1 MSTFDARRL
10 GRLQGSRLAVVGY
23 RNQAPGYDPRSGEGA
38 RRLGGRFN
46 PPHSFPV
53 LYLCL
58 SRPCI
63 VAELS
68 WQAERQ
74 SLEIADLLP
83 RELWRM
89 TVELTKVLDLTDEST
104 LASLGIETAELVRAE
119 HGFTQ
124 QIGDAAHEN
133 GFQAIRAPSATG
145 VDDVLALFPENLAG
159 VLLHVE
165 LVGEWTTPSDLL

>member
-1 MSTFDARRL
+1 M
-10 GRLQGSRLAVVGY
+10 VGF

-58 SRPCI
+58 TRPCI

-68 WQAERQ
+68 RQAERQ

-89 TVELTKVLDLTDEST
+89 TVDLTKILDLTEEDT
-104 LASLGIETAELVRAE
+104 LTSLGITTPELVRDE

-124 QIGDAAHEN
+124 QIGEAAHEN
-133 GFQAIRAPSATG
+133 RFQAIRSRSATG
-145 VDDVLALFPENLAG
+145 VGDVLALFPENFAG
-159 VLLHVE
+159 AVLHVE
-165 LVGEWTTPSDLL
+165 LIGEWTAPAGLP